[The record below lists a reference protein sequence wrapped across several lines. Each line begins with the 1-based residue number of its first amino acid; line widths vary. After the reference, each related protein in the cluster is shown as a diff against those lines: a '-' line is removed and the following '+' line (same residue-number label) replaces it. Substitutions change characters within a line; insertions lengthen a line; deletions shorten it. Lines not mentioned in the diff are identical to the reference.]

1 MTYSKTKCSDEKLI
15 EAAHRE
21 PTMAK
26 AAARCGLHFTTFKR
40 RALELG
46 VYMPNQG
53 SAGVKKGH
61 HSTRIPTEEILEG
74 KHPQYQTYKLR
85 NRLIEESILGYKCN
99 ICGINDHMNLPLSL
113 ELDHINGDR
122 RDHRLENLRLLCP
135 NCHSQTPTYRSK
147 KRSVPFVITDYLN
160 SVDDIAAYLNAAI
173 ETGDEAVSKDKHPPE
188 CKWHKDWH
196 ACDCGA
202 FDKEEK

>member
-15 EAAHRE
+15 EAAHHE

-40 RALELG
+40 RARELG

-61 HSTRIPTEEILEG
+61 YSTRLPTEEILEG

-85 NRLIEESILGYKCN
+85 NRLIEESILGYECN
-99 ICGINDHMNLPLSL
+99 ICGIDDHMNLPLSL

-147 KRSVPFVITDYLN
+147 KRSAPFVIH
-160 SVDDIAAYLNAAI
+160 S
-173 ETGDEAVSKDKHPPE
+173 
-188 CKWHKDWH
+188 
-196 ACDCGA
+196 
-202 FDKEEK
+202 